1 MLKEKDRAIGKVLI
15 SWFRYLKNNHL
26 NIFQYNMPFL
36 ICGGKENPWE
46 QKLINSIISPFTLML
61 LQQGKNN
68 MERKRGEGEVG
79 CVFPLM
85 YQPMPIFNQSNSV
98 SLCIGINRDFR

>member
-1 MLKEKDRAIGKVLI
+1 
-15 SWFRYLKNNHL
+15 
-26 NIFQYNMPFL
+26 MPFL

-68 MERKRGEGEVG
+68 TERKRGGG
-79 CVFPLM
+79 GVFPLM

-98 SLCIGINRDFR
+98 SLCTGINRDFR

>member
-1 MLKEKDRAIGKVLI
+1 MLEEKDRAIGKVLI

-36 ICGGKENPWE
+36 ICGGKENSWE

-68 MERKRGEGEVG
+68 TERKRGEGEVG
-79 CVFPLM
+79 VCFH
-85 YQPMPIFNQSNSV
+85 
-98 SLCIGINRDFR
+98 